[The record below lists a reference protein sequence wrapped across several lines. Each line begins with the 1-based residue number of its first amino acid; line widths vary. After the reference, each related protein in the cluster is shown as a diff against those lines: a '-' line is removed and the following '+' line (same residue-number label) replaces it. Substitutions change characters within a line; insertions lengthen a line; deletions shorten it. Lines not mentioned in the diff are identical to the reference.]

1 MNKIIDKLLSQTNIH
16 PILLDIGASGQPPD
30 IWKSIAKSSI
40 YIGFD
45 PDLREMY
52 ESNSDQFYKSFVINK
67 AITEDSNK
75 QEVLFYLTK
84 SPYCSSTLKPDLKSL
99 DNYLFADLFQ
109 VEREASV
116 EATTLNAVLQ
126 SLSLDKINWFK
137 TDSQG
142 TDLRL
147 FNSLDPQIRNS
158 VLAVDVEPGLIDAY
172 MGEDLFVDTHKNL
185 VQQGFWLSNLNV
197 CGTARMKP
205 STLKQVEK
213 LSQNIH
219 KNNIIQSAKI
229 SPSWCEAR
237 YLRTIDWL
245 QATNKDEREQ
255 YLLLW
260 IFAVI
265 DQQMGFSADI
275 AFEYESKFGKDEFS
289 QIIIQESITMIQKLS
304 KYRTLKQKV
313 SNLIPQNIKNI
324 IKKSMSLMLRG

>member
-16 PILLDIGASGQPPD
+16 PILIDIGASGQPPA

-75 QEVLFYLTK
+75 QKVLFYLTQ
-84 SPYCSSTLKPDLKSL
+84 SPYCSSTLKPDLQSL

-109 VEREASV
+109 VEKEASV
-116 EATTLNAVLQ
+116 DATTLNLVLQ

-147 FNSLDPQIRNS
+147 FNSLNTQIRNS

-172 MGEDLFVDTHKNL
+172 LGEDLFVDTHKDM
-185 VQQGFWLSNLNV
+185 VRQGFWLSNLNV

-205 STLKQVEK
+205 STLKQVEN
-213 LSQNIH
+213 LSRNTHKHNIM
-219 KNNIIQSAKI
+219 QSAKI
-229 SPSWCEAR
+229 TPSWCEAR

-245 QATNKDEREQ
+245 NEANSDREQ

-260 IFAVI
+260 IFAII
-265 DQQMGFSADI
+265 DQQIGFATDI

-289 QIIIQESITMIQKLS
+289 QIIVQESITMIQNLS
-304 KYRTLKQKV
+304 KYRTLKQKI
-313 SNLIPQNIKNI
+313 SSLIPKNIKNAI
-324 IKKSMSLMLRG
+324 RKFISLQN

>member
-30 IWKSIAKSSI
+30 IWKSIARSSI
-40 YIGFD
+40 YVGFD

-75 QEVLFYLTK
+75 KEVLFYLTK
-84 SPYCSSTLKPDLKSL
+84 SPYCSSTLKPDLQSL

-109 VEREASV
+109 VERETSV
-116 EATTLNAVLQ
+116 EATTLNLVLK

-147 FNSLDPQIRNS
+147 FNSLDSQIRNS

-172 MGEDLFVDTHKNL
+172 VGEDLFVDTHRNL

-197 CGTARMKP
+197 CGTTRMKP

-219 KNNIIQSAKI
+219 KHNIMQSAKI

-237 YLRTIDWL
+237 YLRTIDCL
-245 QATNKDEREQ
+245 QATNSDREQ

-275 AFEYESKFGKDEFS
+275 AFEYESKFGRDELS
-289 QIIIQESITMIQKLS
+289 QMIVQESIAMIQKLS
-304 KYRTLKQKV
+304 KHQTLKQKV
-313 SNLIPQNIKNI
+313 SNLIPKNIKSI
-324 IKKSMSLMLRG
+324 IKKFISLQK

>member
-1 MNKIIDKLLSQTNIH
+1 MNKTIDKLLSQINIH

-30 IWKSIAKSSI
+30 IWKSITRSSI

-67 AITEDSNK
+67 AITEDSDK
-75 QEVLFYLTK
+75 QEVSFYLTK
-84 SPYCSSTLKPDLKSL
+84 SPYCSSTLKPDLQSL
-99 DNYLFADLFQ
+99 DSYLFADLFQ

-116 EATTLNAVLQ
+116 GATTLNLVLQ
-126 SLSLDKINWFK
+126 NLSLDKINWFK

-147 FNSLDPQIRNS
+147 FNSLDPEIRNS

-172 MGEDLFVDTHKNL
+172 IGEDLFVDTHKNL

-197 CGTARMKP
+197 CGTTRMKP
-205 STLKQVEK
+205 STLKQVEN

-219 KNNIIQSAKI
+219 KDNIMQSAKV

-245 QATNKDEREQ
+245 QETNSDREQ

-260 IFAVI
+260 IFAII
-265 DQQMGFSADI
+265 DQQIGFSADI

-289 QIIIQESITMIQKLS
+289 QMIIQESIVMIKKLS
-304 KYRTLKQKV
+304 KQQTLKQKI
-313 SNLIPQNIKNI
+313 SRLIPQNIKNI
-324 IKKSMSLMLRG
+324 IKKSIPLKK